1 VQPEDHK
8 FLSLVRTSRNAHRT
22 SQNPARRAKVSM
34 YGFPHTEP
42 QACLCCVLE
51 GGSVCERDSQQSEVM
66 INLLAI

>member
-1 VQPEDHK
+1 VQPEEHK

-42 QACLCCVLE
+42 EACLCCVLE
-51 GGSVCERDSQQSEVM
+51 GGSVFERDSQQSEVM